1 MNKHTRSEAEI
12 LRQKAEDL
20 LKNKESGPAAKLSAA
35 DTFKLIHELEVNQLE
50 LEMQGE
56 ELQLSKSATEE
67 ASRVSEE
74 RYRTLFENV
83 QDVFYR
89 CNLAGIIHDISP
101 SIKHFTDFDRN
112 ELIGTNVFNLYFNPV
127 DRDALLSALMKNGQ
141 VRDYE
146 VKLKT
151 KNGDIRFASL
161 NASLMFD
168 PNGKP
173 GYIDGSLRDNTERR
187 KSEVALRESELRFR
201 TLFDQANEGL
211 ILLTMDG
218 RISEVNKSFAEMHGY
233 TVDELR
239 NTSIS
244 DLDVLREDAF
254 DGRAEVMR
262 RINAGEV
269 VRFEVEHYHKDG
281 HSFILS
287 DTVSLITIDNQKF
300 YLAFHQDITERK
312 KVEEEI
318 RLQKEELHFLNAEKD
333 KFFSIIA
340 HELRGPF
347 NGFLGFTNMLVDDL
361 DALTLKEIQKIAV
374 SMRNSATNLFRLLE
388 NLLEWSRLQRGI
400 TTFVPAACNLNHLVS
415 ETLRPVMDSANK
427 KGIIISIDIPV
438 DLKVF
443 ADEYMLGSIFRN
455 LASNA
460 VKFTI
465 KGGMVTIVAK
475 QPTANSVEISVSD
488 TGIGMNDEI
497 MDGLFRPDLQT
508 SRKGTDGEPSTGLGL
523 IICKEFIEKHGGKLQ
538 VESEEG
544 KGSVFRFT
552 LPATYEIR
560 ENLL

>member
-83 QDVFYR
+83 QDVFDR

-415 ETLRPVMDSANK
+415 ETLRPVMESANK

>member
-101 SIKHFTDFDRN
+101 LIKHFTDFDRN

-318 RLQKEELHFLNAEKD
+318 RLQKE
-333 KFFSIIA
+333 
-340 HELRGPF
+340 
-347 NGFLGFTNMLVDDL
+347 
-361 DALTLKEIQKIAV
+361 
-374 SMRNSATNLFRLLE
+374 
-388 NLLEWSRLQRGI
+388 
-400 TTFVPAACNLNHLVS
+400 
-415 ETLRPVMDSANK
+415 
-427 KGIIISIDIPV
+427 
-438 DLKVF
+438 
-443 ADEYMLGSIFRN
+443 
-455 LASNA
+455 
-460 VKFTI
+460 
-465 KGGMVTIVAK
+465 
-475 QPTANSVEISVSD
+475 
-488 TGIGMNDEI
+488 
-497 MDGLFRPDLQT
+497 
-508 SRKGTDGEPSTGLGL
+508 
-523 IICKEFIEKHGGKLQ
+523 
-538 VESEEG
+538 
-544 KGSVFRFT
+544 
-552 LPATYEIR
+552 
-560 ENLL
+560 

>member
-83 QDVFYR
+83 QDVFDR

>member
-1 MNKHTRSEAEI
+1 MNKDTRSEAEI

>member
-1 MNKHTRSEAEI
+1 
-12 LRQKAEDL
+12 
-20 LKNKESGPAAKLSAA
+20 
-35 DTFKLIHELEVNQLE
+35 
-50 LEMQGE
+50 
-56 ELQLSKSATEE
+56 
-67 ASRVSEE
+67 
-74 RYRTLFENV
+74 
-83 QDVFYR
+83 
-89 CNLAGIIHDISP
+89 
-101 SIKHFTDFDRN
+101 
-112 ELIGTNVFNLYFNPV
+112 
-127 DRDALLSALMKNGQ
+127 
-141 VRDYE
+141 
-146 VKLKT
+146 
-151 KNGDIRFASL
+151 
-161 NASLMFD
+161 
-168 PNGKP
+168 
-173 GYIDGSLRDNTERR
+173 
-187 KSEVALRESELRFR
+187 
-201 TLFDQANEGL
+201 
-211 ILLTMDG
+211 
-218 RISEVNKSFAEMHGY
+218 
-233 TVDELR
+233 
-239 NTSIS
+239 
-244 DLDVLREDAF
+244 
-254 DGRAEVMR
+254 
-262 RINAGEV
+262 
-269 VRFEVEHYHKDG
+269 
-281 HSFILS
+281 
-287 DTVSLITIDNQKF
+287 
-300 YLAFHQDITERK
+300 
-312 KVEEEI
+312 
-318 RLQKEELHFLNAEKD
+318 
-333 KFFSIIA
+333 
-340 HELRGPF
+340 
-347 NGFLGFTNMLVDDL
+347 MLVDDL

>member
-1 MNKHTRSEAEI
+1 MNKDTRSEAEI

-35 DTFKLIHELEVNQLE
+35 DTFKLIHELEVNRLE

-74 RYRTLFENV
+74 RYCTLFENV

-101 SIKHFTDFDRN
+101 SIKHFSDFDRN

-168 PNGKP
+168 ANGKP
-173 GYIDGSLRDNTERR
+173 GYIDGSLRDNTERS

-239 NTSIS
+239 NTSIN
-244 DLDVLREDAF
+244 DLDVLNEDAF

-281 HSFILS
+281 HTFILS
-287 DTVSLITIDNQKF
+287 DTASLITIGNQKF

-312 KVEEEI
+312 KAEEEI

-347 NGFLGFTNMLVDDL
+347 NGFLGFTNMLVDEL
-361 DALTLKEIQKIAV
+361 DTLTLKEIQKIAV
-374 SMRNSATNLFRLLE
+374 SMRNSATNLFSLLE

-400 TTFVPAACNLNHLVS
+400 TTFVPTTFNLNHLVA
-415 ETLRPVMDSANK
+415 ETLRPVKDSANK
-427 KGIIISIDIPV
+427 KGITISIDIPI
-438 DLKVF
+438 DLEVF
-443 ADEYMLGSIFRN
+443 ADEYMLGSILRN

-460 VKFTI
+460 VKFTV
-465 KGGMVTIVAK
+465 KGGSVTIAAIRM
-475 QPTANSVEISVSD
+475 PGNSVEITVSD
-488 TGIGMNDEI
+488 TGIGMNGEI
-497 MDGLFRPDLQT
+497 VDSLFRPDLQT

-544 KGSVFRFT
+544 KGSVFSFT
-552 LPATYEIR
+552 LPANSISAG
-560 ENLL
+560 

>member
-1 MNKHTRSEAEI
+1 MNKDTRSEAEI

-35 DTFKLIHELEVNQLE
+35 DTFKLIHELEVNRLE

-74 RYRTLFENV
+74 RYCTLFENV

-101 SIKHFTDFDRN
+101 SIKHFSDFDRN

-168 PNGKP
+168 ANGKP
-173 GYIDGSLRDNTERR
+173 GYIDGSLRDNTERS

-239 NTSIS
+239 NTSIN
-244 DLDVLREDAF
+244 DLDVLNEDAF

-281 HSFILS
+281 HTFILS
-287 DTVSLITIDNQKF
+287 DTASLITIGNQKF

-312 KVEEEI
+312 KAEEEI

-347 NGFLGFTNMLVDDL
+347 NGFLGFTNMLVDEL
-361 DALTLKEIQKIAV
+361 DTLTLKEIQKIAV
-374 SMRNSATNLFRLLE
+374 SMRNSATNLFSLLE

-400 TTFVPAACNLNHLVS
+400 TTFVPTTFNLNHL
-415 ETLRPVMDSANK
+415 L
-427 KGIIISIDIPV
+427 
-438 DLKVF
+438 LKLF
-443 ADEYMLGSIFRN
+443 AL
-455 LASNA
+455 
-460 VKFTI
+460 
-465 KGGMVTIVAK
+465 
-475 QPTANSVEISVSD
+475 
-488 TGIGMNDEI
+488 
-497 MDGLFRPDLQT
+497 
-508 SRKGTDGEPSTGLGL
+508 
-523 IICKEFIEKHGGKLQ
+523 
-538 VESEEG
+538 
-544 KGSVFRFT
+544 
-552 LPATYEIR
+552 
-560 ENLL
+560 